1 MYDDFQQQE
10 DFWRNVATMALCHE
24 DKIQVHSVFL
34 ALLTLIILLYQWNK
48 LAVTFFKL
56 FYSKGLL

>member
-34 ALLTLIILLYQWNK
+34 ALLTTCCYIFQ
-48 LAVTFFKL
+48 TFL
-56 FYSKGLL
+56 Q